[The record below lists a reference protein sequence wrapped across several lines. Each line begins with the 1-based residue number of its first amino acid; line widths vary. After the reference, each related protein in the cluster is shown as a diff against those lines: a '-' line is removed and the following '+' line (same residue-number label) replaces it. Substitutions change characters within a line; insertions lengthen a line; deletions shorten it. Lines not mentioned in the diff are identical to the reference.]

1 MVKKSSV
8 GKVIGQV
15 QGFKI
20 RQKQSFRGEGKNKKV
35 AGQDIGIYQGKK
47 MVESGFK
54 TKQQAIERAHQML

>member
-20 RQKQSFRGEGKNKKV
+20 RQKQSFSGGDKNRKV
-35 AGQDIGIYQGKK
+35 TGQDIGIYRGKK
-47 MVESGFK
+47 IVESGFK
-54 TKQQAIERAHQML
+54 TKQEAIKRAQKMG